1 MEKTDQ
7 QIGSCARVYLLSR
20 YSFIHQNLRFLT
32 SWLQTRLFLLCR
44 YDKIKG
50 LPEAFETPGVCSNYS
65 PLYVEK
71 TTKAIQDFK
80 VNSEKIRTN
89 PHFANFLCLVYDHWD
104 VKMMTKQNKNVFF
117 YLSCETGM
125 IYSGSRYVRLRVPDP
140 GKSSGQPYSDS
151 QH

>member
-1 MEKTDQ
+1 MYFFTSWKRGGFYYFLCRYDNLIQYKKSLFKGLEKTDQ
-7 QIGSCARVYLLSR
+7 QIGSCARVYLLYR

-104 VKMMTKQNKNVFF
+104 VKMMTKQNKMCFF
-117 YLSCETGM
+117 T
-125 IYSGSRYVRLRVPDP
+125 
-140 GKSSGQPYSDS
+140 
-151 QH
+151 